1 MFTPCC
7 RLRGTKDAQLIVD
20 FSANFFLVVAT
31 RSLLLLP
38 YLATAIANAAA
49 TAMQEIVGWLSPFS
63 LPECHLSLSE
73 LSFHSCHCHT
83 AWHGVKKPVDC
94 SLLHHADIISSLFF
108 SPCCRTCTTTD
119 MPIDC
124 SPVVGFYLLSP
135 IHHYF
140 SPFCRICAKSFFVD
154 YFTVPIHNGST
165 LAIASSSAT
174 DKFCWPNSPS
184 LLDLGPMWGKRTL
197 YVRTQWHFDGHN
209 RLQSVKVSLLTR

>member
-1 MFTPCC
+1 LLPFLSMFTPCC
-7 RLRGTKDAQLIVD
+7 RLRGTKDTRLILD
-20 FSANFFLVVAT
+20 FYANFFLTVVAT
-31 RSLLLLP
+31 PSLLLLP

-63 LPECHLSLSE
+63 LPQCHLSLSE
-73 LSFHSCHCHT
+73 LSFCSCHCCT

-119 MPIDC
+119 MPVDC

-140 SPFCRICAKSFFVD
+140 SPCCRICAKTFFVD

-174 DKFCWPNSPS
+174 DKFC
-184 LLDLGPMWGKRTL
+184 
-197 YVRTQWHFDGHN
+197 
-209 RLQSVKVSLLTR
+209 